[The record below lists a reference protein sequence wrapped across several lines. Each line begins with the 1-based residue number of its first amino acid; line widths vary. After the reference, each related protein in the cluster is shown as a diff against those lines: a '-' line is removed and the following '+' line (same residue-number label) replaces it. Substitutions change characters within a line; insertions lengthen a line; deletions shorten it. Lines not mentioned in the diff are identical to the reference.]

1 MARISV
7 YIPDELLEEARR
19 VTSRSVSGSASGPRA
34 MSASG
39 SGSGSRSRSAS
50 GSGSDTENTSQL
62 VQRGLQCLIN
72 AQEQIPAYAQG
83 PAEGQ
88 VEIAK
93 LRDRL
98 IAEAQEDYATGYAVA
113 LQAASA
119 MSLHTVNALVD
130 VGFDLRRW
138 LEPFQNGFRY
148 EELGKAQPVDDPEEV
163 KRLILDAAKAAPP
176 HDERFKTNQW
186 WWLFKTAEALG
197 SIADPIGYDAYSFT
211 PTRARER
218 GFTDAMR
225 KLWRAIEEPDI
236 DAVTPDEAARHTN
249 SPPVAKTRRASGDPD
264 RAQP

>member
-19 VTSRSVSGSASGPRA
+19 VRSSSVSGSASGSRA
-34 MSASG
+34 MSVSG
-39 SGSGSRSRSAS
+39 SGSGHRSSS
-50 GSGSDTENTSQL
+50 TSGSDTENTSQL

-72 AQEQIPAYAQG
+72 AQEQSPAYAQS
-83 PAEGQ
+83 PADGQ

-98 IAEAQEDYATGYAVA
+98 VAEAQQDYAFGYAAA

-119 MSLHTVNALVD
+119 MSLHAVNALVD

-148 EELGKAQPVDDPEEV
+148 EELGKARPVEDPEEV
-163 KRLILDAAKAAPP
+163 KRLLLDAGKATPA
-176 HDERFKTNQW
+176 HDERFKTNPW

-197 SIADPIGYDAYSFT
+197 NLADPIGYDAYSFT

-218 GFTDAMR
+218 GFIDAMG
-225 KLWRAIEEPDI
+225 KLWRAVEEPDI
-236 DAVTPDEAARHTN
+236 DATKPDDPVRDSN
-249 SPPVAKTRRASGDPD
+249 PPRPAKGRRSSSDAD